1 MEITLPGF
9 NRLLMEFGSGF
20 GIMAPVILF
29 IYLRNRRK
37 CAILP
42 FIAGIVAMLG
52 FAFGLEQFFH
62 ALILSS
68 PLGPIIQNNLVLYAL
83 YGGLA
88 AGIFEELGRWV
99 AFRFVLKDEYRQN
112 DRNALMYG
120 AGHGG
125 VEMILILTV
134 NYSTFLFY
142 FTMIESGGLA
152 AVTQG
157 MDAAAAEAFTQQL
170 TQLAQSSPLMFIMA
184 MVERISAMLAQ
195 LGLSVLVWFSLGGKG
210 TGNHRRYFFL
220 AVLLHAALDA
230 VSVLAAGL
238 ISNIQIVEI
247 IILVLALGVLF
258 IAKRVWTIEHDVEQD
273 RKLRGVRVGLLARR
287 WNKKL

>member
-1 MEITLPGF
+1 MSITLPGF

-29 IYLRNRRK
+29 IYFRNRRK

-42 FIAGIVAMLG
+42 LIAGIVAMLG

-62 ALILSS
+62 ALIFSS
-68 PLGPIIQNNLVLYAL
+68 PAGPVIQNNLALYAI

-99 AFRFVLKDEYRQN
+99 AFRFVLKDEYREN

-120 AGHGG
+120 VGHGG
-125 VEMILILTV
+125 VEMFLILTV

-142 FTMIESGGLA
+142 FSMIEGGGLE

-157 MDAAAAEAFTQQL
+157 MDAAAVQALTQQL
-170 TQLAQSSPLMFIMA
+170 TALAESSPLMYVMA
-184 MVERISAMLAQ
+184 IVERVSAMLAQ
-195 LGLSVLVWFSLGGKG
+195 LSLSVLVWFSLGGKREG
-210 TGNHRRYFFL
+210 DHRKYLFL
-220 AVLLHAALDA
+220 AIGLHALLDA
-230 VSVLAAGL
+230 ASVLAAGL

-247 IILVLALGVLF
+247 IILALSLGVLY
-258 IAKRVWTIEHDVEQD
+258 IAKRVWTAEHDPEQD
-273 RKLRGVRVGLLARR
+273 RKLRGVKVGLLARR
-287 WNKKL
+287 RAKKL